1 MLWTRGV
8 DLDIFHP
15 MDSKVLNTARP
26 IFLYVGRVAVEKNV
40 EAFLKLDLPGSKWV
54 AGEGP
59 ALAELKSRYPQANYL
74 GVLTQ
79 AELAKVYAA
88 ADVFVFPSRTD
99 TFGLVLL
106 EALACGTPVAAY
118 PVTGPIDVLGDG
130 GAGAMHEDL
139 REACLEALE
148 DRSQPCARVGR
159 TLLVGGGLRA
169 VRRASEA
176 AAARVVSRGK
186 RRRVTRRAEP
196 SMRTRPSTVAR
207 ARRTARCAPS
217 MPTTTHAEHRTVRRR
232 ERARRAES
240 CGSRAWFERHERR
253 ERRERHATNGTQHD
267 TQHEPLSPDD
277 PLAPLPFN
285 PYKGN
290 RGLTRAWHAM
300 KNSLA
305 GFRVAI
311 REESAFRQELTLAA
325 ILIPC
330 GVLVPVEPVSR
341 VLLLGS
347 VLLVLIVEL
356 LNSSVE
362 AAIDRIS
369 LERHELSRRAKDLG
383 SAAVMVA
390 LGMCLMTWVLIV
402 GPLVVHWVKAWL

>member
-1 MLWTRGV
+1 
-8 DLDIFHP
+8 
-15 MDSKVLNTARP
+15 
-26 IFLYVGRVAVEKNV
+26 
-40 EAFLKLDLPGSKWV
+40 
-54 AGEGP
+54 
-59 ALAELKSRYPQANYL
+59 
-74 GVLTQ
+74 
-79 AELAKVYAA
+79 
-88 ADVFVFPSRTD
+88 
-99 TFGLVLL
+99 
-106 EALACGTPVAAY
+106 
-118 PVTGPIDVLGDG
+118 
-130 GAGAMHEDL
+130 
-139 REACLEALE
+139 
-148 DRSQPCARVGR
+148 
-159 TLLVGGGLRA
+159 
-169 VRRASEA
+169 
-176 AAARVVSRGK
+176 
-186 RRRVTRRAEP
+186 
-196 SMRTRPSTVAR
+196 MRTRPSTVGR
-207 ARRTARCAPS
+207 APNGALRAVDADNDNASIEPFDDVSEPGTPNHADH
-217 MPTTTHAEHRTVRRR
+217 THGLNGMNGAS
-232 ERARRAES
+232 AA
-240 CGSRAWFERHERR
+240 
-253 ERRERHATNGTQHD
+253 NGTQPD
-267 TQHEPLSPDD
+267 TQNEPLSPDD

-330 GVLVPVEPVSR
+330 GVLVPVDPVSR

-390 LGMCLMTWVLIV
+390 LGMCLMTWGLIV
-402 GPLVVHWVKAWL
+402 GPLVVHWIKAWL

>member
-1 MLWTRGV
+1 
-8 DLDIFHP
+8 
-15 MDSKVLNTARP
+15 
-26 IFLYVGRVAVEKNV
+26 
-40 EAFLKLDLPGSKWV
+40 
-54 AGEGP
+54 
-59 ALAELKSRYPQANYL
+59 
-74 GVLTQ
+74 
-79 AELAKVYAA
+79 
-88 ADVFVFPSRTD
+88 
-99 TFGLVLL
+99 
-106 EALACGTPVAAY
+106 
-118 PVTGPIDVLGDG
+118 
-130 GAGAMHEDL
+130 
-139 REACLEALE
+139 
-148 DRSQPCARVGR
+148 
-159 TLLVGGGLRA
+159 
-169 VRRASEA
+169 
-176 AAARVVSRGK
+176 
-186 RRRVTRRAEP
+186 
-196 SMRTRPSTVAR
+196 MRTRPSPVGR
-207 ARRTARCAPS
+207 ASNGALRAVEAGNDNDTASIEPFDDVS
-217 MPTTTHAEHRTVRRR
+217 EPGTPNHADH
-232 ERARRAES
+232 AH
-240 CGSRAWFERHERR
+240 GSNGASI
-253 ERRERHATNGTQHD
+253 ANGTQQNGTQHD
-267 TQHEPLSPDD
+267 TQNEPLSPDD

-390 LGMCLMTWVLIV
+390 LGMCLMTWLLIV
-402 GPLVVHWVKAWL
+402 GPLVVHWVQAWL

>member
-1 MLWTRGV
+1 MQ
-8 DLDIFHP
+8 
-15 MDSKVLNTARP
+15 N
-26 IFLYVGRVAVEKNV
+26 
-40 EAFLKLDLPGSKWV
+40 
-54 AGEGP
+54 
-59 ALAELKSRYPQANYL
+59 
-74 GVLTQ
+74 
-79 AELAKVYAA
+79 
-88 ADVFVFPSRTD
+88 
-99 TFGLVLL
+99 
-106 EALACGTPVAAY
+106 
-118 PVTGPIDVLGDG
+118 
-130 GAGAMHEDL
+130 
-139 REACLEALE
+139 
-148 DRSQPCARVGR
+148 
-159 TLLVGGGLRA
+159 
-169 VRRASEA
+169 
-176 AAARVVSRGK
+176 
-186 RRRVTRRAEP
+186 
-196 SMRTRPSTVAR
+196 RPSI
-207 ARRTARCAPS
+207 
-217 MPTTTHAEHRTVRRR
+217 
-232 ERARRAES
+232 ARRAPNGALRSLDADGNTASIEPFDDVS
-240 CGSRAWFERHERR
+240 QAGAPD
-253 ERRERHATNGTQHD
+253 HAHGLNGVNGANMASDTTQHD
-267 TQHEPLSPDD
+267 EQHEPLSPDD
-277 PLAPLPFN
+277 PFAPLPFN

-390 LGMCLMTWVLIV
+390 LGMCVMTWLLIV
-402 GPLVVHWVKAWL
+402 GPLVVGWVKAWL

>member
-1 MLWTRGV
+1 M
-8 DLDIFHP
+8 
-15 MDSKVLNTARP
+15 
-26 IFLYVGRVAVEKNV
+26 
-40 EAFLKLDLPGSKWV
+40 
-54 AGEGP
+54 
-59 ALAELKSRYPQANYL
+59 
-74 GVLTQ
+74 
-79 AELAKVYAA
+79 
-88 ADVFVFPSRTD
+88 
-99 TFGLVLL
+99 
-106 EALACGTPVAAY
+106 
-118 PVTGPIDVLGDG
+118 
-130 GAGAMHEDL
+130 
-139 REACLEALE
+139 
-148 DRSQPCARVGR
+148 
-159 TLLVGGGLRA
+159 
-169 VRRASEA
+169 
-176 AAARVVSRGK
+176 
-186 RRRVTRRAEP
+186 TRRAEP
-196 SMRTRPSTVAR
+196 LMQERNATV
-207 ARRTARCAPS
+207 T
-217 MPTTTHAEHRTVRRR
+217 
-232 ERARRAES
+232 
-240 CGSRAWFERHERR
+240 
-253 ERRERHATNGTQHD
+253 HATNGAARTPRTSRTTRSLRATEADAASVEPFDDVREPEMPHHAGD
-267 TQHEPLSPDD
+267 ANHAHGINGMNSSNDNHGDPRHEPLSPDD

-330 GVLVPVEPVSR
+330 GVLVPVEPVAR

-390 LGMCLMTWVLIV
+390 LGMCLMTWLLIV
-402 GPLVVHWVKAWL
+402 GPLVVAWVKAWLAASP

>member
-1 MLWTRGV
+1 M
-8 DLDIFHP
+8 
-15 MDSKVLNTARP
+15 
-26 IFLYVGRVAVEKNV
+26 
-40 EAFLKLDLPGSKWV
+40 
-54 AGEGP
+54 
-59 ALAELKSRYPQANYL
+59 
-74 GVLTQ
+74 
-79 AELAKVYAA
+79 
-88 ADVFVFPSRTD
+88 
-99 TFGLVLL
+99 
-106 EALACGTPVAAY
+106 
-118 PVTGPIDVLGDG
+118 
-130 GAGAMHEDL
+130 
-139 REACLEALE
+139 
-148 DRSQPCARVGR
+148 
-159 TLLVGGGLRA
+159 
-169 VRRASEA
+169 
-176 AAARVVSRGK
+176 
-186 RRRVTRRAEP
+186 TRRAEP
-196 SMRTRPSTVAR
+196 PMQERNATVAR
-207 ARRTARCAPS
+207 TANGALRAVNAVAADDASSVEPFDDVNETSSPDHANHAHGLNGVSGMNGMSGARASGDADE
-217 MPTTTHAEHRTVRRR
+217 A
-232 ERARRAES
+232 
-240 CGSRAWFERHERR
+240 
-253 ERRERHATNGTQHD
+253 
-267 TQHEPLSPDD
+267 HEPLSPDD

-330 GVLVPVEPVSR
+330 GVLVPVDPVSR

-390 LGMCLMTWVLIV
+390 LGMCLMTWGLIV
-402 GPLVVHWVKAWL
+402 GPLIVHWIKAWL

>member
-1 MLWTRGV
+1 V
-8 DLDIFHP
+8 S
-15 MDSKVLNTARP
+15 DSSAPHHANAHGLN
-26 IFLYVGRVAVEKNV
+26 GRDDQSRAHVASQTGHAAHE
-40 EAFLKLDLPGSKWV
+40 
-54 AGEGP
+54 
-59 ALAELKSRYPQANYL
+59 QA
-74 GVLTQ
+74 
-79 AELAKVYAA
+79 
-88 ADVFVFPSRTD
+88 
-99 TFGLVLL
+99 
-106 EALACGTPVAAY
+106 
-118 PVTGPIDVLGDG
+118 
-130 GAGAMHEDL
+130 H
-139 REACLEALE
+139 
-148 DRSQPCARVGR
+148 
-159 TLLVGGGLRA
+159 
-169 VRRASEA
+169 EA
-176 AAARVVSRGK
+176 A
-186 RRRVTRRAEP
+186 
-196 SMRTRPSTVAR
+196 
-207 ARRTARCAPS
+207 
-217 MPTTTHAEHRTVRRR
+217 
-232 ERARRAES
+232 
-240 CGSRAWFERHERR
+240 HEQA
-253 ERRERHATNGTQHD
+253 H
-267 TQHEPLSPDD
+267 HEPFGPED

-325 ILIPC
+325 ILLPC

-390 LGMCLMTWVLIV
+390 LGMCVMTWALIV
-402 GPLVVHWVKAWL
+402 GPLVVHWVKAVL

>member
-1 MLWTRGV
+1 
-8 DLDIFHP
+8 
-15 MDSKVLNTARP
+15 
-26 IFLYVGRVAVEKNV
+26 
-40 EAFLKLDLPGSKWV
+40 
-54 AGEGP
+54 
-59 ALAELKSRYPQANYL
+59 
-74 GVLTQ
+74 
-79 AELAKVYAA
+79 
-88 ADVFVFPSRTD
+88 
-99 TFGLVLL
+99 
-106 EALACGTPVAAY
+106 
-118 PVTGPIDVLGDG
+118 
-130 GAGAMHEDL
+130 
-139 REACLEALE
+139 
-148 DRSQPCARVGR
+148 
-159 TLLVGGGLRA
+159 
-169 VRRASEA
+169 
-176 AAARVVSRGK
+176 
-186 RRRVTRRAEP
+186 
-196 SMRTRPSTVAR
+196 MRTRPSTVGR
-207 ARRTARCAPS
+207 APNGALRAVDTDNDNHSASIEPFDDVSEAGTPN
-217 MPTTTHAEHRTVRRR
+217 HAD
-232 ERARRAES
+232 RAHGLNGANGAS
-240 CGSRAWFERHERR
+240 NA
-253 ERRERHATNGTQHD
+253 NGTQHE
-267 TQHEPLSPDD
+267 TQNEPLSPDD

-390 LGMCLMTWVLIV
+390 LGMCLMTWLLIV
-402 GPLVVHWVKAWL
+402 GPLVVHWLRAWL